1 MAFVSA
7 ADSASATT
15 AGVAAVEIDLTMS
28 PRRQYWLTARGAG
41 LWFRVVVAGAAGP
54 NAATALG
61 AGSHFLLPGMP
72 PFPVAAIGVER
83 NVIDQTTNPGFR
95 ARVSIVRDG
104 GTDATGILSELATVQ
119 PQ

>member
-15 AGVAAVEIDLTMS
+15 AGAGAVEIGLSMS

-41 LWFRVVVAGAAGP
+41 LWFRVVTAGSSGAD
-54 NAATALG
+54 AATVLG
-61 AGSHFLLPGMP
+61 PGSHFLLPGMP

-83 NVIDQTTNPGFR
+83 NVLDQTANPGFR
-95 ARVSIVRDG
+95 SRISIIRDG